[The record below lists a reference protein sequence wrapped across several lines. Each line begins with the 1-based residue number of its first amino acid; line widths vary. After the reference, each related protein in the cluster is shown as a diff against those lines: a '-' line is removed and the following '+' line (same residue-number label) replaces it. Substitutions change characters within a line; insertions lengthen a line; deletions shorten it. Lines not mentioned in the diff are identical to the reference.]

1 MHSPQIAEKHIES
14 TCSGS
19 QEDIIPR
26 DKTMPRQKASMAA
39 KSHSINRIRS
49 EAEVS
54 QLFGTPFKLDEIVF
68 SSVINNPSPI
78 SDHSIPPYLIPKK
91 ESEAQGLLHYLEYLS
106 IIQLAMAHLFGAR
119 ARGHDR
125 NVNRGMSGLIHLR
138 NKIVPWSRGPG
149 SP

>member
-1 MHSPQIAEKHIES
+1 
-14 TCSGS
+14 
-19 QEDIIPR
+19 
-26 DKTMPRQKASMAA
+26 MAA
-39 KSHSINRIRS
+39 KSHRINHIRGK
-49 EAEVS
+49 AEIS
-54 QLFGTPFKLDEIVF
+54 QPFGTPFKFDEIVF
-68 SSVINNPSPI
+68 SCVINNPSPI
-78 SDHSIPPYLIPKK
+78 MNHAIPPYLFAQKK
-91 ESEAQGLLHYLEYLS
+91 ESEAQGLFHYLEYLC